1 MALKVK
7 ALTEARK
14 DIPLHEVTRE
24 DIVHVNVLAPA
35 KMRQEWKVAG
45 AQLNMTVSDMVKA
58 AMADYLAKRLNDQMV
73 K

>member
-7 ALTEARK
+7 SLAEARK

-35 KMRQEWKVAG
+35 STRREWKMAG

-58 AMADYLAKRLNDQMV
+58 AMADYLAKRLNDQMA